1 MNPKERGLPLFRDLV
16 VCSLLGRKSLISFI
30 EMMCVAV
37 EVVDDIVDLTHY
49 SVSGLGC
56 MVSLS
61 SRREGPALGGR
72 KMCSKIAPENKN
84 NNDLYRP
91 WKKLG
96 NEESLPRIVGFWWL
110 ILLLTPLTSL
120 WLISFASF
128 LQKKS

>member
-1 MNPKERGLPLFRDLV
+1 M
-16 VCSLLGRKSLISFI
+16 SII
-30 EMMCVAV
+30 EMMCLAV

-72 KMCSKIAPENKN
+72 E
-84 NNDLYRP
+84 NDLCRP

-120 WLISFASF
+120 CFIFFASF
-128 LQKKS
+128 F

>member
-1 MNPKERGLPLFRDLV
+1 MSV
-16 VCSLLGRKSLISFI
+16 I

-72 KMCSKIAPENKN
+72 KMCSKTPENKN

-96 NEESLPRIVGFWWL
+96 NEESLPRIVFFLWL

-120 WLISFASF
+120 WLIFCFASF
-128 LQKKS
+128 LKESPSSSQQ